1 MTGAGASS
9 AASRGGARRAARIA
23 AVQALYQIAF
33 TDRTVEAVLDEFGR
47 WRLDARDA
55 AGDRLPSADRELF
68 GGLVRGVAARR
79 DELDALIRPRLSAG
93 WSPERLDPVVRA
105 ILRAAAWELLGQPET
120 PARVVIDE
128 YVSVARAFFNDREPG
143 FVNSVVDGLARDLR
157 AAEMAGEAPDAG
169 ETV

>member
-1 MTGAGASS
+1 MTGAGSSS

-33 TDRTVEAVLDEFGR
+33 TDRTVEEVLDEFGR
-47 WRLDARDA
+47 WRLDGGAT
-55 AGDRLPSADRELF
+55 GDELPPADRALF
-68 GGLVRGVAARR
+68 DRLVRGAVARI
-79 DELDALIRPRLSAG
+79 DDLDGLIRPLLSAG

-105 ILRAAAWELLGQPET
+105 ILRAAVWELLGEPET

-128 YVSVARAFFNDREPG
+128 YVSVARAFFDDREPA
-143 FVNSVVDGLARDLR
+143 FVNSVLDGLARDLR
-157 AAEMAGEAPDAG
+157 AAELAGEAPDAG